1 MSQPS
6 THEHPL
12 HEHKDR
18 EHHSRSGIDQHD
30 PALYLNRELSWLDF
44 NERVLQLAEDE
55 RIPLLERVKF
65 CAIYTTNLDEYYMV
79 RVAGL
84 RDQID
89 AGVENPGQDGRIPS
103 ETIALIRE
111 RVLELGSR
119 LTDCFEGRLRPAL
132 AEHDIRVVAVNE
144 LDDEQRAELA
154 RHFQKVIFPAL
165 TPLAVAPGRPFPYIS
180 NLSLSLAVLVRD
192 PVTDQTVFARV
203 KVPTEIL
210 PRFIALKGSGSG
222 PSPITLLALEDVIAH
237 HLDSLF
243 PGMEIAD
250 YDVFRV
256 TRDADL
262 EVSDDAADLLQAVED
277 ELRRR
282 RFGEMVRVEVG
293 TDCSER
299 LREELA
305 GLLGVQEDEV
315 YPVDGLLDMGALW
328 QIVKLPGYSELR
340 DEPLTGHT
348 HPRLL
353 RHEGERPDVLG
364 AMREGD
370 VLVHHPYDS
379 FSTSVE
385 RFVEQAVADPNVLAI
400 KQTVYRT
407 SDDSPLVPAL
417 IDATERGKQAVALV
431 ELQARFDERMN
442 IHWAKAL
449 EEAGVHVVYGQP
461 SLKTH
466 AKCVLVVR
474 REGDG
479 VRNYVHIG
487 TGNYHSATARLY
499 TDFGLFTTD
508 EQIGAD
514 VADMFNYLTGYGRPL
529 HYRKV
534 LTAPNQLRDGI
545 IDQIDQTIAAHS
557 PESPGRIA
565 MKMNALVDGRCIRAL
580 YRASQAGVRVD
591 LNVRGIC
598 CLRPGLR
605 GCLREH
611 PGRLDRR
618 APARALA
625 RVRVRARGRVHDLH
639 LLRRPDAAQPRP
651 PRRAGGAE
659 SSRRNCAPSCST
671 RWNGRSPTTR
681 ARGSW
686 TARAPGTGAGGGARI
701 RRATAQPAAGA
712 GRAAR
717 APRRRGSARRRAGAG
732 HPPEPLR
739 LYAAAGSA
747 SSAALSSSTDW

>member
-1 MSQPS
+1 MDGQ
-6 THEHPL
+6 
-12 HEHKDR
+12 R
-18 EHHSRSGIDQHD
+18 EHIVSENNRRYDGDD
-30 PALYLNRELSWLDF
+30 PSLYINRELSWLDF
-44 NERVLQLAEDE
+44 NDRVLQLAEDE
-55 RIPLLERVKF
+55 RVPLLERVKF

-89 AGVENPGQDGRIPS
+89 AGVENPGQDGLIPS
-103 ETIALIRE
+103 QTIALIRE
-111 RVLELGSR
+111 RVLAQGRR
-119 LTDCFEGRLRPAL
+119 LTACFEGRLRSEL
-132 AEHDIRVVAVNE
+132 ADHDIRLVSVAE
-144 LDDEQRAELA
+144 LDDERRTELA
-154 RHFQKVIFPAL
+154 KHFQKAIFPAL

-192 PVTDQTVFARV
+192 PLTAQTVFARV

-210 PRFIALKGSGSG
+210 PRFV
-222 PSPITLLALEDVIAH
+222 TLRQQTPGTVLLVPLEDVIAH
-237 HLDSLF
+237 HLDALF

-282 RFGEMVRVEVG
+282 RFGEVVRVEVG
-293 TDCSER
+293 TDASAQ
-299 LREELA
+299 LREALA
-305 GLLGVQEDEV
+305 ALLGVSDEEV

-328 QIVKLPGYSELR
+328 QIVRLPGHTELR
-340 DEPLTGHT
+340 EESLPVIT

-353 RHEGERPDVLG
+353 RHEGDRPDVLG

-370 VLVHHPYDS
+370 LLVHHPYVS
-379 FSTSVE
+379 FATSVE

-461 SLKTH
+461 ALKTH

-487 TGNYHSATARLY
+487 TGNYHSTTARLY

-514 VADMFNYLTGYGRPL
+514 VADMFNYLTGFGRPL

-534 LTAPNQLRDGI
+534 LIAPEHLREGI
-545 IDQIDQTIAAHS
+545 IEQIERTIAAHS
-557 PESPGRIA
+557 EQSPARIA

-580 YRASQAGVRVD
+580 YAASQAGVRVD

-598 CLRPGLR
+598 CLRPGLPGISENIR
-605 GCLREH
+605 VVSIV
-611 PGRLDRR
+611 GRLLEHSRIYAFERDGEHTVYIASADLMPRNLDHRVELAVPVVAPELQAELLDTLERAFADNQNAWELDGEGNWRR
-618 APARALA
+618 RSIGPGEKPRSLQLELA
-625 RVRVRARGRVHDLH
+625 ELY
-639 LLRRPDAAQPRP
+639 
-651 PRRAGGAE
+651 
-659 SSRRNCAPSCST
+659 
-671 RWNGRSPTTR
+671 
-681 ARGSW
+681 
-686 TARAPGTGAGGGARI
+686 
-701 RRATAQPAAGA
+701 
-712 GRAAR
+712 AAR
-717 APRRRGSARRRAGAG
+717 AHAERPPGEPRQGEPPGA
-732 HPPEPLR
+732 P
-739 LYAAAGSA
+739 A
-747 SSAALSSSTDW
+747 SSPRTDLAPSGVLAVPGR